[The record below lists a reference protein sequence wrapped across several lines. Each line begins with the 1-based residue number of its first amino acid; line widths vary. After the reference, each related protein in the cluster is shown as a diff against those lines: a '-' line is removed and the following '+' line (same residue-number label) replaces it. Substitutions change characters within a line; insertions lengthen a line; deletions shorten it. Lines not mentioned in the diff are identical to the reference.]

1 MQKLMVDRKLTG
13 IPGSLRVLWVSD
25 WEDGTSGTADCGT
38 SDSDARLPDELG
50 EMQELWTIS

>member
-1 MQKLMVDRKLTG
+1 MVDRKLTG